1 MSTIKQAYKVID
13 SVMQEVLVAEDQA
26 LQDICFLLES
36 ENLKFKSNVIEALI
50 SVLKQWNTIP
60 VNETRERIEEIKGK
74 LKSKKQ
80 LTNPDKEL

>member
-50 SVLKQWNTIP
+50 SVLKQWNAIP

>member
-26 LQDICFLLES
+26 LQDICSLLES

-50 SVLKQWNTIP
+50 SVLKQWNAIP

-74 LKSKKQ
+74 LKSIK
-80 LTNPDKEL
+80 TIDKS

>member
-50 SVLKQWNTIP
+50 SVLKQWNMIP

>member
-26 LQDICFLLES
+26 LQDICSLLES

-50 SVLKQWNTIP
+50 SVLKQWNAIP

-74 LKSKKQ
+74 SKSIK
-80 LTNPDKEL
+80 TIDKS

>member
-26 LQDICFLLES
+26 LQDICSLLES

-50 SVLKQWNTIP
+50 SVLKQWNAIP

-74 LKSKKQ
+74 SKSIK
-80 LTNPDKEL
+80 NN